1 MTIDV
6 DLHPIHNS
14 IYLSNGRGYGHGDGK
29 GASNGQGHGWGQAA
43 EMVLA
48 TIITRLVRCQHLKII
63 TVMVMEQVKHIN
75 YEYNNRRK
83 KHI

>member
-29 GASNGQGHGWGQAA
+29 GASNGQGHGWGLGSGSGDGAG
-43 EMVLA
+43 
-48 TIITRLVRCQHLKII
+48 
-63 TVMVMEQVKHIN
+63 
-75 YEYNNRRK
+75 NNHNTPRALPALEDYHGDGDGTGK
-83 KHI
+83 AY